1 MAMDLL
7 QRILFT
13 LGPPELAACICVAVP
28 LYMLV
33 NRGLD
38 VWRRKRG
45 PGSGPSS
52 RRRNRPWLLAMTLTG
67 HLALDS

>member
-1 MAMDLL
+1 MALDLL

-33 NRGLD
+33 NRALD
-38 VWRRKRG
+38 VAEKAWTRF
-45 PGSGPSS
+45 
-52 RRRNRPWLLAMTLTG
+52 WA
-67 HLALDS
+67 